1 MWLKSFIDKI
11 YVVNLL
17 KRSDRL
23 LETAELL
30 EDYEIPY
37 TIFPA
42 IEKEKG
48 AEGLR
53 DTMNLLLKEI
63 IDNKYKH
70 TLVFED
76 DIKFIEPKE
85 TFHYVMDNVAKELPD
100 NYHLCYLGGQAT
112 GGFTH
117 FHSAHLLPAIKYFA
131 THSVI
136 YSLQGAKEIIART
149 LGFPIDNW
157 IVAELQNDKLCYTAH
172 PILCTQRAGFSDIG
186 GTHMDWSPFIEPRHN
201 QKVAEIIKKP

>member
-1 MWLKSFIDKI
+1 MWLESFIDKI

-17 KRSDRL
+17 KRTDRL
-23 LETAELL
+23 LETAQLL
-30 EDYEIPY
+30 EDYGIPFS
-37 TIFPA
+37 IFPA

-53 DTMNLLLKEI
+53 DTMNLLFEEI
-63 IDNKYKH
+63 IANNYKH

-76 DIKFIEPKE
+76 DIKIIEPKG
-85 TFHYVMDNVAKELPD
+85 TFHYVMDNVFKELPE

-112 GGFTH
+112 GGYSH

-136 YSLQGAKEIIART
+136 YSLQGAKEIVARN

-157 IVAELQNDKLCYTAH
+157 LVNELQNDKHCYAVH
-172 PILCTQRAGFSDIG
+172 PILCSQRAGFSDIG

-201 QKVAEIIKKP
+201 QRILEMKK